1 MKILKTSIAVAIA
14 ICSVLV
20 SMPASAQQKSKLS
33 DPEIASVAV
42 AANQVDIKAGELAKT
57 KTKNKEVLDFANL
70 MMKDHQSVLDQAT
83 ALVTK
88 LHVTPKDNAVSKKL
102 IADAERTL
110 KMLSSKS
117 GKAFDKAY
125 INNEVAYHKVVIST
139 LEGVLVP
146 ESQNQE
152 LRQLLQSVVPA
163 FKAHLEHAQM
173 VQKNYK

>member
-1 MKILKTSIAVAIA
+1 MKILKTSIVSAIV

-20 SMPASAQQKSKLS
+20 SMPASAQQKPNLS

-42 AANQVDIKAGELAKT
+42 VANQVDIKAGELAKT

-83 ALVTK
+83 AK
-88 LHVTPKDNAVSKKL
+88 LNVTPKDNAVSKKL
-102 IADAERTL
+102 MTGAARAQ

-117 GKAFDKAY
+117 GKAFDSAY

-146 ESQNQE
+146 ESRNQE
-152 LRQLLQSVVPA
+152 LKQLLQSVVPA

>member
-1 MKILKTSIAVAIA
+1 MKKLKMVTSIALAIS
-14 ICSVLV
+14 SVLL
-20 SMPASAQQKSKLS
+20 SSSTFAQSSPKLS

-42 AANQVDIKAGELAKT
+42 AANQVDIKAGGLAKN
-57 KTKNKEVLDFANL
+57 KTKNKEVLEFANL

-102 IADAERTL
+102 MADGERTR

-117 GKAFDKAY
+117 GKAFDRAY

-146 ESQNQE
+146 QSQNQE
-152 LRQLLQSVVPA
+152 LKQLLQSVMPA

-173 VQKNYK
+173 VQKNFK

>member
-14 ICSVLV
+14 VCSVLV
-20 SMPASAQQKSKLS
+20 SMPASAQQKPNLS

-42 AANQVDIKAGELAKT
+42 AANQVDIKAGGLAKT
-57 KTKNKEVLDFANL
+57 KTKNKEVLEFANL
-70 MMKDHQSVLDQAT
+70 MTKDHQSVLDQAT

-88 LHVTPKDNAVSKKL
+88 LHVTPKDNAVSKKMM
-102 IADAERTL
+102 ADGERTR

-117 GKAFDKAY
+117 GKAFDRAY
-125 INNEVAYHKVVIST
+125 INSEVAYHKVVIST

-146 ESQNQE
+146 QSQNQE
-152 LRQLLQSVVPA
+152 LKQLLQSVVPA